1 MSCAPFCYRP
11 RFPLASGL
19 RASTPPPISLTACP
33 PRLPLRPLHTT
44 LFSVPLPAT
53 ITFVCL
59 GALATP
65 TQLPL
70 LLISLPPVLL
80 SVSSWVTPLS
90 IRGTVAWTSLLAVS
104 SSLATSCLTS
114 RHSLSPPP
122 PPPHLLLTLRRLLFF
137 PLTRWFHHRFHYT
150 LQVLLRHALLV
161 VLRARTLLYLAR
173 QRQPQ
178 SFLHRYQWLRCLPL
192 CPKSSPRSR
201 DRAPRPHLPG
211 ASASST
217 SGGESRLRLCSRC
230 RWLRRRPRRYG
241 LRRRP
246 RHLRRSTRPCRLR
259 PRGALAPS
267 RRCTTRLYFTGILVT
282 LTQW

>member
-1 MSCAPFCYRP
+1 M
-11 RFPLASGL
+11 
-19 RASTPPPISLTACP
+19 
-33 PRLPLRPLHTT
+33 
-44 LFSVPLPAT
+44 
-53 ITFVCL
+53 
-59 GALATP
+59 
-65 TQLPL
+65 
-70 LLISLPPVLL
+70 
-80 SVSSWVTPLS
+80 
-90 IRGTVAWTSLLAVS
+90 S

-161 VLRARTLLYLAR
+161 VLRARTLLLYLAQ

-192 CPKSSPRSR
+192 CPKSSSRSR